1 MKTTK
6 NGRITMRK
14 KIFVGKFVVLFIGLS
29 LLLGSM
35 SFGADTAETT
45 PKRGNL
51 AFDLRAGLASITAE
65 SYGSSFSYGGGLY
78 MHLSQRIGLEI
89 ILDRYSIPVS
99 KDLEGMG
106 TGKMQVTPFL
116 LNAQWRFPMG
126 RFVPYASA
134 GAGFYF
140 INFEPDPQIQPL
152 SNNGDHDEDLVVADR
167 FALHFGAGVDIQVTR
182 NLDCFAD
189 LRYSLIKTWVQGRDE
204 HHVRPEEQDLFN
216 LNTLVLALGIRY
228 YF

>member
-1 MKTTK
+1 
-6 NGRITMRK
+6 
-14 KIFVGKFVVLFIGLS
+14 
-29 LLLGSM
+29 
-35 SFGADTAETT
+35 
-45 PKRGNL
+45 
-51 AFDLRAGLASITAE
+51 
-65 SYGSSFSYGGGLY
+65 
-78 MHLSQRIGLEI
+78 MHLSERIALEI
-89 ILDRYSIPVS
+89 VLDRYSVPVS

-116 LNAQWRFPMG
+116 LSGQWRFPLG
-126 RFVPYASA
+126 RFVPYAAA

-140 INFEPDPQIQPL
+140 INFEPDPQAQPL
-152 SNNGDHDEDLVVADR
+152 SNNDEDLVVADR
-167 FALHFGAGVDIQVTR
+167 FALHFGGGVDIQVTR